1 MSAPLYQVDAF
12 TSVPYTGNP
21 AAVCLLPAPAEASWM
36 SQVAREMN
44 LSETAF
50 VSREEDEL
58 RLRWFTPAV
67 EVDLCGH
74 ATLAAAHVLWEA
86 GWLALDQP
94 ARFRTLSGGLGAR
107 RVAGGIEL
115 DFPAE
120 PPRPDRVPP
129 AVLEALGAKPLWT
142 GRNRLDY
149 VVEVESPGELAAVA
163 PDFRR
168 LAAATGESRGVIVT
182 SRSESPEF
190 DFLSRYFAPGV
201 GIDED
206 PVTGSAHCCLG
217 PFWAARLGKND
228 LSARQASARG
238 GSMRV
243 RLEGERVALTGQAVT
258 VLRGELL

>member
-21 AAVCLLPAPAEASWM
+21 AAVCLLAAPAEASWM
-36 SQVAREMN
+36 SQVASEMN

-86 GWLALDQP
+86 GWLPLDQP
-94 ARFRTLSGGLGAR
+94 ARGG
-107 RVAGGIEL
+107 
-115 DFPAE
+115 
-120 PPRPDRVPP
+120 
-129 AVLEALGAKPLWT
+129 
-142 GRNRLDY
+142 
-149 VVEVESPGELAAVA
+149 
-163 PDFRR
+163 
-168 LAAATGESRGVIVT
+168 
-182 SRSESPEF
+182 
-190 DFLSRYFAPGV
+190 
-201 GIDED
+201 
-206 PVTGSAHCCLG
+206 CL
-217 PFWAARLGKND
+217 
-228 LSARQASARG
+228 
-238 GSMRV
+238 RV